1 MTELCLPW
9 TWGCPLLR
17 SFQQSLGVKLW
28 HCGQK
33 ASGESLREKNLM
45 DKKGLIFWS
54 LSLTE
59 LCSDL
64 ASFSHSDASLCVP
77 KPELILNG
85 VRIPSAAGSPSGS
98 GATVPSISG
107 GRWNIAQLHPWLH
120 FPTPSYPMMLSH
132 WQAIS
137 ATLSYLSGF
146 LVAVRVERLSPVLF
160 FFFFPSGQAQLHFL
174 WCYQTLCFQNRYST
188 TWGVK
193 LNSSLPTSSQLKVMR
208 KTIGPGEDV
217 GLPVLR
223 SLP

>member
-1 MTELCLPW
+1 MSHLDLNGYFLTRLLSLQDDRTMFTLDLGLSSTKKLSAEPGSQVMALW
-9 TWGCPLLR
+9 AKSQWGKPT
-17 SFQQSLGVKLW
+17 G
-28 HCGQK
+28 
-33 ASGESLREKNLM
+33 KNLM
-45 DKKGLIFWS
+45 DKKGLIIWS

-64 ASFSHSDASLCVP
+64 ASFFHSDASLCVP

-160 FFFFPSGQAQLHFL
+160 FLFSPPD
-174 WCYQTLCFQNRYST
+174 
-188 TWGVK
+188 K
-193 LNSSLPTSSQLKVMR
+193 LNFTSSGVIKPFVS
-208 KTIGPGEDV
+208 KTVTQPLGE
-217 GLPVLR
+217 LNSIPP
-223 SLP
+223 SLHPPS